1 MMKYLLILTMAA
13 VNTGLMA
20 ADIPVHINAANKWII
35 VEKAKWNSPSIDV
48 LIRENSGAVLI
59 HESIGQTTKYNLK
72 NVPDGE
78 YILEVENDQKIRIQ
92 TMSLH
97 DGILQSKAIS
107 TIYKPNIKVN
117 NQVLDMNLM
126 TQGKSAEIMIKNE
139 EGKVMITEKIEN
151 EVSVTRRFNIK
162 KLDHGNYYLEVH
174 MAGQTFINDF
184 EK

>member
-72 NVPDGE
+72 MYLMVN
-78 YILEVENDQKIRIQ
+78 ISSEVENDQKDKNSDHVFYMMASYRAKRSLRSTSQ
-92 TMSLH
+92 TL
-97 DGILQSKAIS
+97 
-107 TIYKPNIKVN
+107 
-117 NQVLDMNLM
+117 
-126 TQGKSAEIMIKNE
+126 
-139 EGKVMITEKIEN
+139 
-151 EVSVTRRFNIK
+151 R
-162 KLDHGNYYLEVH
+162 
-174 MAGQTFINDF
+174 
-184 EK
+184 